1 MKSRSFSAII
11 KDNKQQEG
19 ENEMIKIAV
28 VDDEREFS
36 DHLKQCLMQ
45 YAEKMSLAVDIQ
57 TFNDSVM
64 FMERFR
70 SDYDILFLDIEMPDL
85 DGIRLAT
92 KIREKDAAVPIIF
105 VTNMKKM
112 AVHGYQVNALD
123 FIVKPIHYYAF
134 ELTFKKALRSLAR
147 EDVKFIVFSVKSG
160 FRRLNSRDIR
170 FIEVFARKLV
180 VHTDSETFEAYGT
193 LREIEEQLYPYG
205 FRRCNSGYLVNLR
218 FVTGVEKDDVLLND
232 DRLAISRPRK
242 QIFLK
247 ELMSYWGGGAR

>member
-1 MKSRSFSAII
+1 MI

-19 ENEMIKIAV
+19 ENEMIKIAI
-28 VDDEREFS
+28 VDDEEQFS
-36 DHLKQCLMQ
+36 DHLKRCLMQ
-45 YAEKMSLAVDIQ
+45 YAEKMSLTVEIL

-92 KIREKDAAVPIIF
+92 KIREKDTAVPIIF

-123 FIVKPIHYYAF
+123 FIVKPINYYAF
-134 ELTFKKALRSLAR
+134 ELTFKKALRCLAR
-147 EDVKFIVFSVKSG
+147 SDRAKCIVFSVKSG
-160 FRRLNSRDIR
+160 FRRLNACDIR
-170 FIEVFARKLV
+170 FIEVFARKLI
-180 VHTDSETFEAYGT
+180 VHADGESFEAYGT
-193 LREIEEQLYPYG
+193 LKELEDELYSEG

-218 FVTGVEKDDVLLND
+218 FVTGVEKDDVILKD
-232 DRLAISRPRK
+232 DRLGISRPRK
-242 QIFLK
+242 QNFLK